1 MIAVINLIAEL
12 HNRFGYTVADIQ
24 QGIAARVAGVDADA
38 LDVRKWLDNVDI
50 IPKWASRGAAHR
62 IIELWMTERDACK
75 PDELLQVDK
84 KYTGLL
90 KNFSMAE
97 IITLRNEI
105 MQQKRR

>member
-12 HNRFGYTVADIQ
+12 HNRFGYAVADIQ

-50 IPKWASRGAAHR
+50 IPKWASRGAAHW
-62 IIELWMTERDACK
+62 IIELWMAERDACK
-75 PDELLQVDK
+75 PDELLRVDK